1 MSDEELPEIARKIR
15 DAIEKTGETQAEIA
29 RRAGI
34 NRDMMNRYVRGIT
47 KPPLPKITA
56 IAQALGIDPRELDD
70 RAQPASD
77 TAPEPLRFMIT
88 YELSSE
94 DKIIVKLE
102 AGVRSL
108 NEASDLADKLKN
120 LIVRHRR

>member
-47 KPPLPKITA
+47 RPPLPKITA
-56 IAQALGIDPRELDD
+56 IAQALDLDPRELDD
-70 RAQPASD
+70 RAQPAL
-77 TAPEPLRFMIT
+77 APEPLRFMIT
-88 YELSSE
+88 YELSS
-94 DKIIVKLE
+94 DDRIVVKLE

-108 NEASDLADKLKN
+108 DEASELADRLKN
-120 LIVRHRR
+120 LIVRYRR